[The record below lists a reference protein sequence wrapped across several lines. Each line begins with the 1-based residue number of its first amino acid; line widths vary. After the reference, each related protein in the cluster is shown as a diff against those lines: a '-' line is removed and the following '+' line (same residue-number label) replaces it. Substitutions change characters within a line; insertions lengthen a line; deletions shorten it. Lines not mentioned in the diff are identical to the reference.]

1 MGQLNRMVSAYLDVA
16 ESMAQRHI
24 PMTMQDWETRLNG
37 FIQMMEYGLLKD
49 AGKVTAEIAR
59 LHALTEFEKYR
70 VVQDRLYMSD
80 YDRFILEFEGEK
92 DSCKQ
97 EPEG

>member
-1 MGQLNRMVSAYLDVA
+1 M
-16 ESMAQRHI
+16 
-24 PMTMQDWETRLNG
+24 
-37 FIQMMEYGLLKD
+37 
-49 AGKVTAEIAR
+49 IAR

-80 YDRFILEFEGEK
+80 YDRFILEFEGKK